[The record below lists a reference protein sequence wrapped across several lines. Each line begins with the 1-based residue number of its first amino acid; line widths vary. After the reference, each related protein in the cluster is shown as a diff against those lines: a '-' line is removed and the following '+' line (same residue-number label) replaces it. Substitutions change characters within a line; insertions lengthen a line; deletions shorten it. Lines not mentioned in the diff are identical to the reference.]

1 MDKKF
6 LLAIV
11 LSFVVIYGWQVM
23 FPPPAPPK
31 PAPQSQQPQ
40 KVTSE
45 PTGTAAPPPAT
56 GATTPAQVEVSTAK
70 PIVAAS
76 AEQEIVVDTPALR
89 AIFTTKGAT
98 LKSFRLKQYLDGLGA
113 PLELVPQNVPNAVKP
128 FTLLVDNQAT
138 TATLRG
144 ALFKPSREPELVV
157 TTDGTALSFEYE
169 DAAGLVAKKT
179 FTFSTTQPYVI
190 RFTAEVSEKGNTL
203 NPTVDWGPA
212 LNTGVVSGGMIYAPA
227 PQPIFYRDRKVTRVA
242 IGSIDEHR
250 QVQGAFGFA
259 GVDDH
264 YFLSA
269 IIPDNVNEALDVRY
283 APMLVPVEGE
293 SEPRQFISWTV
304 KGSSSPKDAPF
315 FFGPKDLDVLQQIK
329 PDLVRAIDF
338 GMFDWLVVPLLRA
351 LKWLNGYISNYGWSI
366 IALTVLINLVIF
378 PLRHKSVV
386 AMRKMQEIQPELK
399 AIQDRYA
406 KLKVTD
412 PGKQKM
418 NEEVMALYRRS
429 GANPA
434 TGCVPTLL
442 TFPVLI
448 AFYAMLSVAI
458 ELRGAP
464 FVGWIR
470 DLSIHDPWYVWPVL
484 MGITMF
490 YQQKM
495 TPTSADP
502 VQQKMMMFMP
512 ILFTGM
518 LMRAPSGLV
527 LYWTISNLWGI
538 GQTLLTNKWIGPPPQ
553 HNMRPPAE
561 RQLKTAGA
569 GKTTQAAKERK

>member
-11 LSFVVIYGWQVM
+11 LSFVVIYGWQVL
-23 FPPPAPPK
+23 FPPPPPPK
-31 PAPQSQQPQ
+31 PATQSQQPQ

-45 PTGTAAPPPAT
+45 PTGQAAPPAT
-56 GATTPAQVEVSTAK
+56 GATTPEPAQAPAAK
-70 PIVAAS
+70 PLIAAS
-76 AEQEIVVDTPALR
+76 AAQDIVVDTPAVH
-89 AIFTTKGAT
+89 AIFTTKGGT
-98 LKSFRLKQYLDGLGA
+98 LKSWRLKHYLDGLGA
-113 PLELVPQNVPNAVKP
+113 PLELVPQNIPNAEKP
-128 FTLLVDNQAT
+128 FTLLVENQAIS
-138 TATLRG
+138 ARLRD
-144 ALFKPSREPELVV
+144 ALFKPDREQQLNV
-157 TTDGTALSFEYE
+157 TSDGALSFEYR
-169 DAAGLVAKKT
+169 DAAGLVARKT
-179 FTFSTTQPYVI
+179 FTFSTTQPYII
-190 RFTAEVSEKGNTL
+190 RFTAEVSENGNAL
-203 NPTVDWGPA
+203 NPIVDWGPA
-212 LNTGVVSGGMIYAPA
+212 LNTGVVSSGMIYAPA
-227 PQPIFYRDRKVTRVA
+227 PQPIFYLDRKVTRVA
-242 IGSIDEHR
+242 IGSIDQHR
-250 QVQGAFGFA
+250 QQQGAFGFA

-269 IIPDNVNEALDVRY
+269 IIPENANDAFEVRY
-283 APMLVPVEGE
+283 APVLVPVEGE
-293 SEPRQFISWTV
+293 SAPRQFITWSV
-304 KGSSSPKDAPF
+304 RGPSPPKAAPF

-351 LKWLNGYISNYGWSI
+351 LKWLNASINNYGWSI

-412 PGKQKM
+412 PAKQKM

-490 YQQKM
+490 WQQKM

-512 ILFTGM
+512 IVFTGM

-553 HNMRPPAE
+553 HTMRPPAE
-561 RQLKTAGA
+561 RQLKTAGS
-569 GKTTQAAKERK
+569 GKTPQASKERK

>member
-11 LSFVVIYGWQVM
+11 LSFLVIYGWQAL
-23 FPPPAPPK
+23 FPPPPPPK
-31 PAPQSQQPQ
+31 PATQQQQPQ

-45 PTGTAAPPPAT
+45 PTGQAAPPAT
-56 GATTPAQVEVSTAK
+56 GATIPPPVEADLAK
-70 PIVAAS
+70 PVVAAS
-76 AEQEIVVDTPALR
+76 AEQDIVVDNAAVR
-89 AIFTTKGAT
+89 AVFTTKGAV
-98 LKSFRLKQYLDGLGA
+98 LKSWRLKKYLDGLGA
-113 PLELVPQNVPNAVKP
+113 PLELVPQNVPNAPRP
-128 FTLLVDNQAT
+128 FTLDFDNQAT
-138 TATLRG
+138 AAKLRE
-144 ALFKPSREPELVV
+144 ALFKPDHDQVNV
-157 TTDGTALSFEYE
+157 TADGTQLKFEYQ
-169 DAAGLVAKKT
+169 DAAGLLAHKT
-179 FTFSTTQPYVI
+179 FTFSATQPYLIGLTVD
-190 RFTAEVSEKGNTL
+190 VSENDTTL
-203 NPTVDWGPA
+203 KPAVQWGPA

-227 PQPIFYRDRKVTRVA
+227 PQPICYRDGKVTRVP
-242 IGSIDEHR
+242 IKNIDQHKQE
-250 QVQGAFGFA
+250 QGTFGFA

-269 IIPDNVNEALDVRY
+269 VIPTAQALDVRY
-283 APMLVPVEGE
+283 EPVLVPVEGE
-293 SEPRQFISWTV
+293 SQPRQFIAWTMRAP
-304 KGSSSPKDAPF
+304 GPLKDEQF
-315 FFGPKDLDVLQQIK
+315 FFGPKDLDVLKQVK
-329 PDLVRAIDF
+329 PDLLRAIDF

-351 LKWLNGYISNYGWSI
+351 LKWLNGYIGNFGWSI
-366 IALTVLINLVIF
+366 IALTVLINIIIF

-386 AMRKMQEIQPELK
+386 SMRKMQEIQPQLK

-412 PGKQKM
+412 PAKQKM
-418 NEEVMALYRRS
+418 NEEVMALYRQS

-464 FVGWIR
+464 FVGWIH
-470 DLSIHDPWYVWPVL
+470 DLSTHDPWYVWPVA

-490 YQQKM
+490 VQQRM

-512 ILFTGM
+512 IMFTGM

-538 GQTLLTNKWIGPPPQ
+538 GQTTITNRLIGPPPQ
-553 HNMRPPAE
+553 HSVRPPAE
-561 RQLKTAGA
+561 RQLKTAGT
-569 GKTTQAAKERK
+569 GKTPQAAKERK

>member
-11 LSFVVIYGWQVM
+11 LSFLVIYGWQAM
-23 FPPPAPPK
+23 FPPPPPPK
-31 PAPQSQQPQ
+31 PATQQQQPQ

-45 PTGTAAPPPAT
+45 PSGTAAPPAT
-56 GATTPAQVEVSTAK
+56 GTPVPSPVEVEAAK
-70 PIVAAS
+70 PLVAAS
-76 AEQEIVVDTPALR
+76 AEQDITVDNDAVTAV
-89 AIFTTKGAT
+89 FTTKGGV
-98 LKSFRLKQYLDGLGA
+98 LKSWRLKKYLDGVGQ
-113 PLELVPQNVPNAVKP
+113 PLELVPQNIPNAPKP
-128 FTLLVDNQAT
+128 FTLAVDNQAT
-138 TATLRG
+138 AAKLRS
-144 ALFKPSREPELVV
+144 ALFRADRDQV
-157 TTDGTALSFEYE
+157 TVAADGTALNFVYE
-169 DAAGLVAKKT
+169 DAAGLVAHKT
-179 FTFSTTQPYVI
+179 FIFSATQPYIVH
-190 RFTAEVSEKGNTL
+190 FTADVKENGTTL
-203 NPTVDWGPA
+203 NPTIEWGPA

-227 PQPIFYRDRKVTRVA
+227 PQPIFYRDRKVTRVQ
-242 IGSIDEHR
+242 IKNIDQHKQE
-250 QVQGAFGFA
+250 QGAFGFA

-269 IIPDNVNEALDVRY
+269 IIPASPTLDVRY
-283 APMLVPVEGE
+283 EPLSVPVEGE
-293 SEPRQFISWTV
+293 TQARQFIAWSV
-304 KGSSSPKDAPF
+304 RGPSPPKDAEF
-315 FFGPKDLDVLQQIK
+315 FFGPKDLDILQHIK
-329 PDLVRAIDF
+329 PDLIRAIDF

-351 LKWLNGYISNYGWSI
+351 LKWLNSYIGNYGWSI
-366 IALTVLINLVIF
+366 IALTVIINIIIF

-386 AMRKMQEIQPELK
+386 SMRKMQEIQPQLK

-412 PGKQKM
+412 PAKQKM
-418 NEEVMALYRRS
+418 NEEVMALYRQS

-442 TFPVLI
+442 TFPVLL

-464 FVGWIR
+464 FVAWIH
-470 DLSIHDPWYVWPVL
+470 DLSIHDPWYVLPIL

-490 YQQKM
+490 VQQRM
-495 TPTSADP
+495 TPASADP

-512 ILFTGM
+512 IMFTGM
-518 LMRAPSGLV
+518 LMRAPVGLV

-538 GQTLLTNKWIGPPPQ
+538 GQTAITNKLIGPPPQ
-553 HNMRPPAE
+553 HAVRPPAE

-569 GKTTQAAKERK
+569 GKTPQASKERK